1 MHRSRALERTHRRG
15 FHIPFVAVVER
26 VVMKK
31 FFAMLCLAV
40 LFAATGEA
48 RAAVIEFN
56 GGTNGQEPASWQTD
70 YDNLVPGVDVQFTSP
85 YLAWDVGYNAFQN
98 VAIGNLTDPL
108 IIDFV
113 GPVKLNSFGLG
124 NNNNTGSPTQYKIY
138 NLLPTLTL
146 LYDSGTF
153 SVPYDALTKPTYFG
167 PWTSLTGIRIELQAD
182 PSSAIGIDDI
192 SFEAATSPA
201 NVPEPVTIAIWGIG
215 ACGMGIVARRKKKQT
230 A

>member
-1 MHRSRALERTHRRG
+1 MHTSRALERTHRRG
-15 FHIPFVAVVER
+15 FQIPFVAVVER

-85 YLAWDVGYNAFQN
+85 YLAWDDGYNAFQN

-108 IIDFV
+108 TIDFV

-124 NNNNTGSPTQYKIY
+124 NYKDEGAPTRYKIFD
-138 NLLPTLTL
+138 LSDLVTPW
-146 LYDSGTF
+146 YDSNTF
-153 SVPYDALTKPTYFG
+153 SVPYNDLTKPTYLVNYA
-167 PWTSLTGIRIELQAD
+167 SLTGIRIELQAD
-182 PSSAIGIDDI
+182 PTQTIGIDDI
-192 SFEAATSPA
+192 SFEA
-201 NVPEPVTIAIWGIG
+201 VPEPVTIAIWGIG

>member
-1 MHRSRALERTHRRG
+1 
-15 FHIPFVAVVER
+15 
-26 VVMKK
+26 MKK

-56 GGTNGQEPASWQTD
+56 GGTKSQTPASWQTD
-70 YDNLVPGVDVQFTSP
+70 YDSLVPGVGVQFISP
-85 YLAWDVGYNAFQN
+85 YFSWDIGFNAFQN
-98 VAIGNLTDPL
+98 IAIGEDDQPL
-108 IIDFV
+108 VIDFV

-124 NNNNTGSPTQYKIY
+124 NYNNTGSPTQYKIY

-146 LYDSGTF
+146 PTLTLLHDSGTF
-153 SVPYDALTKPTYFG
+153 SVPYDALTKPTYSG

-182 PSSAIGIDDI
+182 PNSAIGLDDI
-192 SFEAATSPA
+192 SFEAFSAA
-201 NVPEPVTIAIWGIG
+201 VPEPVTIAIWGIG